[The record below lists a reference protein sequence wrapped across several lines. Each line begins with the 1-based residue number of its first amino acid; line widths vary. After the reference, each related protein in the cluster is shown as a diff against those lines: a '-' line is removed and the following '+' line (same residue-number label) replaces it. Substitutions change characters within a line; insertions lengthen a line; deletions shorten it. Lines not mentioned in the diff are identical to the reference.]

1 MKTLK
6 IIMVTLISILLLFF
20 FIKFLVQKYLNR
32 NDIPIEISITDS
44 SNLEI
49 DDSIY
54 QIDDFD
60 KNEADSVN
68 IKIGKNVK
76 LFGRKIK

>member
-6 IIMVTLISILLLFF
+6 IIMVTLMSILLLFF
-20 FIKFLVQKYLNR
+20 FIKFLVRKYLNR

-44 SNLEI
+44 SNPEI